1 MQGIHHHGAG
11 RVWGR
16 RGALR
21 SFVILVTSSNPG
33 LRTAPRREA
42 EDSGQQPEDS
52 GQQPLLLCGPE
63 SLCFCAQVA
72 FLWLELYLEACGEPG
87 RRAFVLP
94 GSSGRLHFLPRTR
107 GAVTRPR
114 ADRGLWPGRLV
125 LRCAGEQW
133 RGKRARLGRTLASGA
148 RGPRRWAGS
157 LREGSAGAGPG
168 SGGQRLGPG
177 RRLRELRSQSVSSPG
192 KGRPVW
198 GSRPCPVAVA
208 QVGGGDLGPDLGPVS
223 AGPPGARSAPS
234 PGTRCGQRPCG
245 RSRGAGVPG
254 PEPAESHRPSHP
266 HLALGP
272 WPPTPPQS
280 IFAAC
285 QYLLLV
291 SVRVFFLLL
300 QAS

>member
-1 MQGIHHHGAG
+1 MASKESKKEANRTYLQGIHHHGAG

-148 RGPRRWAGS
+148 RGPRRAS
-157 LREGSAGAGPG
+157 
-168 SGGQRLGPG
+168 
-177 RRLRELRSQSVSSPG
+177 RSEICTFP
-192 KGRPVW
+192 RYP
-198 GSRPCPVAVA
+198 
-208 QVGGGDLGPDLGPVS
+208 L
-223 AGPPGARSAPS
+223 RSAPL
-234 PGTRCGQRPCG
+234 RQEQ
-245 RSRGAGVPG
+245 RSRGPRARTRGVSP
-254 PEPAESHRPSHP
+254 PLAPPPRPRAVATYTS
-266 HLALGP
+266 AIDFCCV
-272 WPPTPPQS
+272 S
-280 IFAAC
+280 I
-285 QYLLLV
+285 LT
-291 SVRVFFLLL
+291 SG
-300 QAS
+300 